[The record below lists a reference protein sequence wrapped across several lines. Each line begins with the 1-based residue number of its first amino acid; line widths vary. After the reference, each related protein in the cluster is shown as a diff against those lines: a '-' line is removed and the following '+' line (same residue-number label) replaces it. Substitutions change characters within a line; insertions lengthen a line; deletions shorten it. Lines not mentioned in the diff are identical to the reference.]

1 MVKSLKTESRME
13 VPNRLGAG
21 RAGSCYLI
29 GTEFQICK
37 ICGNGD
43 VMVTHQCECDL
54 IPLHCTLKS
63 SQDGKFYIS
72 SILTHFFHI
81 SN

>member
-29 GTEFQICK
+29 GIVFVGMRKNLGGTV
-37 ICGNGD
+37 
-43 VMVTHQCECDL
+43 VMAMHHEE
-54 IPLHCTLKS
+54 
-63 SQDGKFYIS
+63 Y
-72 SILTHFFHI
+72 
-81 SN
+81 N